1 MENKVCQNSGTD
13 IILLICFITI
23 IISKFLTPAMQ
34 VGLGNFLMSL
44 GQNLATI
51 SQIQSTCISN
61 IAKNNEISQTNFQKS
76 SSLF

>member
-23 IISKFLTPAMQ
+23 IVGKFLTPAMQ
-34 VGLGNFLMSL
+34 VNLGNFLMSI

-51 SQIQSTCISN
+51 SQIQGTCNLN
-61 IAKNNEISQTNFQKS
+61 ITKNSKTFQKS

>member
-61 IAKNNEISQTNFQKS
+61 ITKNVEISQTNFQKS
-76 SSLF
+76 SGLL